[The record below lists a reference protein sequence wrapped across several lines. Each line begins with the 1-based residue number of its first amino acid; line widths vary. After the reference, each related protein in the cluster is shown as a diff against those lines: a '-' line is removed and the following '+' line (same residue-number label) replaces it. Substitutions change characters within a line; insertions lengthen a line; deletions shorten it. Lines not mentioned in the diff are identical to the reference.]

1 MLTRDVSALNE
12 LPPLLRLQYELES
25 KVDALE
31 TALETVTTQIAE
43 GHKAIDQHIE
53 ACTRQQSCRY
63 LVSTYKLLPRE
74 LRDIVYGYMLGPHT
88 VNVRDQDFLRQGA
101 ASVHGKAAPTHMSSK
116 LFWDAIVSH
125 GYNHLSTGP

>member
-74 LRDIVYGYMLGPHT
+74 LRDIAYGY
-88 VNVRDQDFLRQGA
+88 
-101 ASVHGKAAPTHMSSK
+101 THMSSK